1 MKPLNEIKKE
11 LIDFINEN
19 NIDIDFTDLGNTI
32 GIIIGKYTNEQE
44 MGFDKDSFIQGIKH
58 GISLSDGTHP

>member
-11 LIDFINEN
+11 LVDFINEN
-19 NIDIDFTDLGNTI
+19 NIDVDFTDLGNTI
-32 GIIIGKYTNEQE
+32 GIIIGKYINDK
-44 MGFDKDSFIQGIKH
+44 MGFDKDSFIQGVKH

>member
-32 GIIIGKYTNEQE
+32 GIIIGKYTNDD

-58 GISLSDGTHP
+58 GISLSDDTHP